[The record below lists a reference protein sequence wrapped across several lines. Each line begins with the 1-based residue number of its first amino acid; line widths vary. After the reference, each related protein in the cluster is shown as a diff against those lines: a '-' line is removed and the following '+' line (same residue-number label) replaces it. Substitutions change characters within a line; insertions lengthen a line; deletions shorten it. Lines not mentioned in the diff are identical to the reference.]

1 MKIAQTP
8 FSPIVKTLI
17 VTGLMIFS
25 LALTVSAQAQDFSN
39 KPISLIVGFA
49 PGGSNDIAA
58 RIIAPYLGEQLKT
71 TVIVENKPGAS
82 GMIAGTIAAKASPDG
97 HTLMLSSLSPI
108 IISPQTLKKPP
119 FHTPTDFIAINLMG
133 LTPEAI
139 AVGPTL
145 ANVNTLGDLLQLAKT
160 RDITLS
166 SSGVGGLPHLTIE
179 LLLAASKGRII
190 HVPYKGGA
198 PAVTDTVAGHV
209 DGIVMDIPPLMS
221 MIKDGRLKALAV
233 TSDKRVDFLPNIPT
247 AQEFL
252 PNFNVV
258 NWLGIFA
265 PAQTPTPMI
274 AKINAAII
282 NAIARPDVRQK
293 IEAAAIIPSTM
304 ESPATF
310 QAFVNTEYS
319 RWGEVLKQ
327 AKVELT
333 D

>member
-1 MKIAQTP
+1 
-8 FSPIVKTLI
+8 
-17 VTGLMIFS
+17 MIFS
-25 LALTVSAQAQDFSN
+25 LALTASTQAQDLSN

-82 GMIAGTIAAKASPDG
+82 GMIAGAIAAKSSPDG

-119 FHTPTDFIAINLMG
+119 FNTPTDFIAINLMG

-145 ANVNTLGDLLQLAKT
+145 ANVNTLGDLLQLSKT

-190 HVPYKGGA
+190 HVPYKGGG

-265 PAQTPTPMI
+265 PAQTPAPII
-274 AKINAAII
+274 AKINAAIL
-282 NAIARPDVRQK
+282 NALARTDVRQK
-293 IEAAAIIPSTM
+293 LEAVAIIPSTM

-310 QAFVNTEYS
+310 QLFVNKEYA

>member
-1 MKIAQTP
+1 
-8 FSPIVKTLI
+8 
-17 VTGLMIFS
+17 
-25 LALTVSAQAQDFSN
+25 
-39 KPISLIVGFA
+39 
-49 PGGSNDIAA
+49 
-58 RIIAPYLGEQLKT
+58 
-71 TVIVENKPGAS
+71 
-82 GMIAGTIAAKASPDG
+82 
-97 HTLMLSSLSPI
+97 
-108 IISPQTLKKPP
+108 
-119 FHTPTDFIAINLMG
+119 MG

-265 PAQTPTPMI
+265 PAQTPTPII

-282 NAIARPDVRQK
+282 NAITRPDVRQK
-293 IEAAAIIPSTM
+293 IEAAAIIPSAM
-304 ESPATF
+304 ESSATF
-310 QAFVNTEYS
+310 QSFVNTEYS

>member
-1 MKIAQTP
+1 MGWTRVR
-8 FSPIVKTLI
+8 FEGT
-17 VTGLMIFS
+17 
-25 LALTVSAQAQDFSN
+25 D
-39 KPISLIVGFA
+39 A
-49 PGGSNDIAA
+49 PGGLGKAAA
-58 RIIAPYLGEQLKT
+58 REPTITAAMRAR
-71 TVIVENKPGAS
+71 AS
-82 GMIAGTIAAKASPDG
+82 GRAVYSLAFNFDT
-97 HTLMLSSLSPI
+97 TL
-108 IISPQTLKKPP
+108 
-119 FHTPTDFIAINLMG
+119 
-133 LTPEAI
+133 
-139 AVGPTL
+139 
-145 ANVNTLGDLLQLAKT
+145 
-160 RDITLS
+160 
-166 SSGVGGLPHLTIE
+166 
-179 LLLAASKGRII
+179 
-190 HVPYKGGA
+190 
-198 PAVTDTVAGHV
+198 
-209 DGIVMDIPPLMS
+209 
-221 MIKDGRLKALAV
+221 LAV

-265 PAQTPTPMI
+265 PAQTPTPII

-310 QAFVNTEYS
+310 QAFVDTEYS